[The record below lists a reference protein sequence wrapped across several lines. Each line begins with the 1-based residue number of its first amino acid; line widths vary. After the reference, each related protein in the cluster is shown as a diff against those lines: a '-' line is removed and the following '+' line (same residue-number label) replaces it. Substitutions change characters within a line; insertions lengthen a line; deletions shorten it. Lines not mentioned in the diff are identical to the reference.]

1 MTLRRVAVL
10 AGTFAFAVAGSVA
23 AQVPMTGN
31 LPTFDSA
38 PPAPPPGAAG
48 APQFPGQGAAP
59 PPGMSGGPPGG
70 GQEPPCFRDFLP
82 LREAAEK
89 RAGAIKNAAEHK
101 APREQICQLFKDF
114 AVAEGKVIK
123 FVTDNQVACQIPPQ
137 AIGQMKANHDRTV
150 KTKENVCGNGPMGAG
165 PAGPPPGPR
174 LSDELGVRGVAEP
187 SPSARGHG
195 TFDTLTGS
203 TTTR

>member
-10 AGTFAFAVAGSVA
+10 AGTFAFVFAGSVA

-38 PPAPPPGAAG
+38 PPAPPPGAGG
-48 APQFPGQGAAP
+48 APPFAGPAAAP
-59 PPGMSGGPPGG
+59 PPGSAGPPGG
-70 GQEPPCFRDFLP
+70 GQEPPCFKEFLP

-101 APREQICQLFKDF
+101 EPREHVCQLFKEF
-114 AVAEGKVIK
+114 AVAEAKVVK
-123 FVTDNQVACQIPPQ
+123 FVSDNQAACQIPPQ
-137 AIGQMKANHDRTV
+137 AIVQMKANHERTV
-150 KTKENVCGNGPMGAG
+150 KTRDGVCGNGAMG

-187 SPSARGHG
+187 GRSGHG
-195 TFDTLTGS
+195 TFDNLQGS
-203 TTTR
+203 TPTTR